1 MFQSWKLWDERCRSW
16 KSPLR
21 PSDTE
26 FVTRGP
32 QKNPSLSLLAKEGM
46 KAIVAMNFPEV
57 VKVPT
62 HQKGHLFPPKRTLK
76 KTDFILNHPTFFFMR
91 LMRLRLRVIP
101 KMKES

>member
-1 MFQSWKLWDERCRSW
+1 
-16 KSPLR
+16 
-21 PSDTE
+21 
-26 FVTRGP
+26 
-32 QKNPSLSLLAKEGM
+32 M

-62 HQKGHLFPPKRTLK
+62 HQKGHLSPPKRTLK

-101 KMKES
+101 KMKESLEVPASSGSTPFFFLLKNLAF